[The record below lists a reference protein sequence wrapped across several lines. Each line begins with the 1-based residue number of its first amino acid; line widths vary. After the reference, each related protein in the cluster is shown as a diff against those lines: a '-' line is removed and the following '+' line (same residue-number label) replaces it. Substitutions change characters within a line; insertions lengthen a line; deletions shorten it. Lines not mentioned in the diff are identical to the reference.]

1 MQIFISAIGN
11 SFLQIMNRSV
21 IPKTIEFIPNLN
33 SRNVDRRII
42 LSEFKRNVENSC
54 CQKYG
59 FILEVI
65 EVKSIL
71 SNKLSMYNGKLIL
84 NCLIEIEHLL
94 PQPKATVIGVI
105 QQKFPQGL
113 IVLVKN
119 CMKSFIPCME
129 SALSNLEVGDEIEF
143 EISQIRFQKG
153 KYDCIGD
160 LVRIM
165 N

>member
-1 MQIFISAIGN
+1 
-11 SFLQIMNRSV
+11 MNRTV
-21 IPKTIEFIPNLN
+21 IPKTIEFIPDLN
-33 SRNVDRRII
+33 SKSVDLRMV
-42 LSEFKRNVENSC
+42 LAEMKKNVEKTC
-54 CQKYG
+54 CQKHG

-65 EVKSIL
+65 AVKSIL

-84 NCLIEIEHLL
+84 DCLIEIEHLL
-94 PQPKATVIGVI
+94 PHPNAIVSGVI

-119 CMKSFIPCME
+119 CMKSFVPCVE
-129 SALSNLEVGDEIEF
+129 SDLSTLEVGDEIEF

-160 LVRIM
+160 LVVQSGK